1 MEKRENR
8 KIRYTKMVIRD
19 SLMELM
25 KNKPIL
31 NIHVKDICELA
42 DISRSSFYDH
52 YKDQYD
58 LLRQI
63 EDESL
68 AYLENLLENYEDKRS
83 KAYLAEMVE
92 EVLTYIVNNNFI
104 QVLLSEHGNIDFQKK
119 IFRHFTLQKQ
129 IVKLFSG
136 KIQDSE
142 TKDYYYVFVLN
153 GTIGMIQHWIK
164 NNMNTPVP
172 KLAKMI
178 LKWTEQQIDFTLK
191 LLVI

>member
-1 MEKRENR
+1 MEKKENR

-25 KNKPIL
+25 KSKSIL
-31 NIHVKDICELA
+31 NIYVKDICELA

-63 EDESL
+63 EDETL
-68 AYLENLLENYEDKRS
+68 AYLDNLLGNYDDKRS
-83 KAYLAEMVE
+83 KLDLVKMVE
-92 EVLTYIVNNNFI
+92 EVLTYIVNNNYI

-119 IFRHFTLQKQ
+119 LFRHFTLQKQ
-129 IVKLFSG
+129 IIKFFSE
-136 KIQDSE
+136 KIQDGE

-178 LKWTEQQIDFTLK
+178 LKWT
-191 LLVI
+191 V